1 MRFHVAVTF
10 LGVGEALALARAAD
24 ELGYDGIYVS
34 DHIFFPRD
42 LKSSYTYSTR
52 PDGAPFWDPAT
63 PWPDPW
69 CFISAMAACTATVR
83 FTTGVYVAPARDLVS
98 VAKQVGTAAAI
109 SGGRVNLGV
118 GVGWCREEFEATGQ
132 DFATRGRRLDDMI
145 PALRALWQPGWVE
158 YHGSHYDVPPMRME
172 PAPPG
177 PVPIIGGGHSAPALR
192 RAAERCDG
200 WMAAGAYRL
209 DEARQHLGALGE
221 ALAAAGR
228 DRAGFD
234 VFLALRERPDPDLYR
249 RLEDEEGVTD
259 LQCAPWM
266 AVPADPDEPEEQRIA
281 RRIDALA
288 RFADEVVAKAR

>member
-10 LGVGEALALARAAD
+10 LDVAEALAVARAAD

-42 LKSSYTYSTR
+42 LQSPYTYSTR
-52 PDGAPFWDPAT
+52 PDGAPFWQPDT

-69 CFISAMAACTATVR
+69 CFISAMAACTSRVR
-83 FTTGVYVAPARDLVS
+83 FTTGVYVAPARDLVT

-145 PALRALWQPGWVE
+145 PALRALWGTGWVE
-158 YHGSHYDVPPMRME
+158 YHGPWYDVPPMRME
-172 PAPPG
+172 PAPPAA
-177 PVPIIGGGHSAPALR
+177 VPIYGGGHSAPALR
-192 RAAERCDG
+192 RAAELCDG
-200 WMAAGAYRL
+200 WVGAGVYRME
-209 DEARQHLGALGE
+209 EARHHLGELRQAL
-221 ALAAAGR
+221 
-228 DRAGFD
+228 DRAGRRDAPFD
-234 VFLALRERPDPDLYR
+234 VLLALRERPDPDLYR
-249 RLEDEEGVTD
+249 RLGEEEGVTD

-266 AVPADPDEPEEQRIA
+266 AVAAEPGEPADRRTA

-288 RFADEVVAKAR
+288 RFADEVVAKAQ